1 MNATDLARFIAEQ
14 KIAAELIFLAQE
26 TPTVE
31 AAAMAVGTRPEQ
43 IGKSILFIIDRT
55 QPLLII
61 ANGLAR
67 IDYKKLSDFS
77 GVGRKR
83 IRLATQTEVLAL
95 TGYPAGT
102 VPPFG
107 HHTPLPTLIEA
118 NLLTLTDFYAGG
130 GAINVLVRLTI
141 SELRRVVPAGV
152 VTLAENR

>member
-14 KIAAELIFLAQE
+14 KIAAEMIFLAQE

-31 AAAMAVGTRPEQ
+31 AAALAVGTRPEQ
-43 IGKSILFIIDRT
+43 IGKSILFIIART
-55 QPLLII
+55 HPLLII

-67 IDYKKLSDFS
+67 IDYKKLSDHLR
-77 GVGRKR
+77 VGRKQ
-83 IRLATQTEVLAL
+83 IRLANQEEVLAL

-107 HHTPLPTLIEA
+107 HLTPLPTLLEA

-130 GAINVLVRLTI
+130 GAINALVRLTI
-141 SELRRVVPAGV
+141 HELRRVVPAGV
-152 VTLAENR
+152 VALAQIA